1 MELNHII
8 KELQTCTEDTV
19 IFRKLINF
27 VPSCKESWDDESI
40 KKWQPVLIYILEI
53 IIPNTEI
60 GNGRVLLA
68 SHTFFSLLTLE
79 PTLVLL
85 KDMFTNFLT
94 SKSNEIYAF
103 DKKYDTNEPE
113 LFKLICTH
121 GYLEANRKEMYSNRI
136 CLLIFDV
143 IFEHC
148 IRYTKYSYFAYK
160 ILYLWL
166 KRTRNTNF
174 WSTCSDLHLEQQLE
188 EIIFSNWCNTINE
201 IRKQNSVL
209 IFNMYL
215 KIMNKKYN
223 GYLEY
228 VFKHCV
234 DTISWQNK
242 LKYVILAEICEIWDN
257 VEVIT
262 SRDFL
267 LSLCTSLTNYHLC
280 SAGTKVYLA
289 IVKKLSENDWK
300 KAFGD
305 IMNYLFHHWE
315 SVESE
320 NHNALQLLWR
330 YWLEPV
336 IKKYRNILPYL
347 WEFTRDIKTHFL
359 RSHLQKI
366 GCKMQVVLP
375 QQLSVECYIYRNN
388 EIVRLNG
395 FAINCYRTIE
405 IYNENKDRFF
415 TIRNFL
421 WYNANST
428 TVYMRDKIVKYFK
441 VFYANV
447 LKMCDRETDC
457 IDDVY
462 YITHWLHEFLLIC
475 IEQGSCYQRHI
486 LGIKLYEAVL
496 SFTRGHAMNKSNN
509 TENLLIEKYLQ
520 KTGKWEF
527 TNERSLFILL
537 ELVSNSASDVKQIAT
552 SLILN
557 YFDKKILCI
566 ETKKYSLFYNAL
578 EKCNKWKT
586 YDAEG
591 GAALMLIVANWLPSE
606 ENPKL
611 LHILSE
617 DFSKYSD
624 YLLTVAVY
632 QLHTM
637 KASMNMA
644 VITGK
649 PFYGVM
655 TALLNI
661 AFQNGLESSY
671 LTLEF
676 IEKLL
681 DVLENA
687 VDLVLPRL
695 SMKSNKE
702 YSSFFTETE
711 LAIDIAIESFELEDN
726 DLTPKKNIYV
736 SVTILMC
743 LKISCKIACE
753 VGALMYTDRTVRRS
767 INIIVT
773 ILLRCVHKGV
783 AEAAATAIGR
793 LTRCLCKESKY
804 SDLPK
809 IHISRILEHSSMVYL
824 KTTKRV
830 SVLSLMF
837 HEIVVNDM
845 RKDRPLLHFAIEK
858 LLNFLEN
865 YDILES
871 TKEKSL
877 PDSPRTRYLH
887 FLWTLVADKVTQA
900 QLSPYMERISLIC
913 FKNLQ
918 SNIWTVRNT
927 SLQLFNSIVSRLVG
941 QNSYG
946 QLDFGNGYSINHF
959 LTHYPMVADYITK
972 EFQRFLSVFKEYPT
986 ALYLHSNIVHILIL
1000 LSQFSSTGCNLID
1013 YSSQKY
1019 VSQVKYFLRMLFESP
1034 VLYVRLSAAKAY
1046 AALTDFLQI
1055 ESVIEQLKR
1064 EISFCRNRNLIH
1076 GCLLTMKFLKEK
1088 FSVEMESI
1096 KLCSDVNKQYKK
1108 REFEQCGNVSR
1119 LQDISRIWNNMYK
1132 EDSNPQLCYE
1142 LETLLL
1148 QLQEPFID
1156 EIYIFNENKSLLSSE
1171 KMKLG
1176 FSQFIDVSTKL
1187 YADYINRTNNINTD
1201 ILQKILNSPCIDQTV
1216 SLINHVSSSTRIMR
1230 IVLEHFL
1237 SNEDNCNELVS
1248 TTINNY
1254 VLKTLKHCPLS
1265 DIKETVENLFK
1276 KIQALRNKHSQK
1288 LKWIL
1293 LIFSRDMKVI
1303 YKTLHYYTFSFT
1315 THPTE
1320 YMRRSAMTFM
1330 EISSRRFAELSKE
1343 CRLIILY
1350 GCLILLKDEV
1360 SEIREAIV
1368 ESLRMYVLRT
1378 INIEYGI
1385 LEHGEHIY
1393 QKLLFEIIAGRSN
1406 FRGEKDMNRYFIQ
1419 FFTSDLCSN
1428 LSQIIQ
1434 YQSYQDC
1441 NLATGYFYREEWMF
1455 LSLCFYYKKQRHIH
1469 DECPTGDDTLEY
1481 NSENNLDVVNNIE
1494 KIHELNET
1502 LCNTSP
1508 HELLKFTHWFDRVRS
1523 KLDLVT
1529 KEYE

>member
-27 VPSCKESWDDESI
+27 APSCKESWDDESI

-60 GNGRVLLA
+60 GNARVLLA

-85 KDMFTNFLT
+85 KDIFTNFLT
-94 SKSNEIYAF
+94 FKCNEIYVF

-121 GYLEANRKEMYSNRI
+121 GYLEANP
-136 CLLIFDV
+136 
-143 IFEHC
+143 
-148 IRYTKYSYFAYK
+148 
-160 ILYLWL
+160 
-166 KRTRNTNF
+166 
-174 WSTCSDLHLEQQLE
+174 
-188 EIIFSNWCNTINE
+188 
-201 IRKQNSVL
+201 
-209 IFNMYL
+209 
-215 KIMNKKYN
+215 
-223 GYLEY
+223 
-228 VFKHCV
+228 
-234 DTISWQNK
+234 
-242 LKYVILAEICEIWDN
+242 
-257 VEVIT
+257 
-262 SRDFL
+262 
-267 LSLCTSLTNYHLC
+267 
-280 SAGTKVYLA
+280 GTKVYLA
-289 IVKKLSENDWK
+289 IVKKLNENDWK

-336 IKKYRNILPYL
+336 IKKYRNILSYL
-347 WEFTRDIKTHFL
+347 WELTVDIKTHFL

-375 QQLSVECYIYRNN
+375 QQPSVECYIYRNK

-395 FAINCYRTIE
+395 FAINCYRAIE
-405 IYNENKDRFF
+405 IYNEKKDRFF

-486 LGIKLYEAVL
+486 L
-496 SFTRGHAMNKSNN
+496 
-509 TENLLIEKYLQ
+509 EKYLQ

-557 YFDKKILCI
+557 YFDKNILCI

-624 YLLTVAVY
+624 YLLAAAVY
-632 QLHTM
+632 QLHIM
-637 KASMNMA
+637 KASMNTA

-661 AFQNGLESSY
+661 AFQNGMESSY

-681 DVLENA
+681 DVLEDA

-702 YSSFFTETE
+702 YSTFFTETE
-711 LAIDIAIESFELEDN
+711 LAIDTAIKSFELEDN
-726 DLTPKKNIYV
+726 DLIPENNIYV
-736 SVTILMC
+736 SITILMC

-753 VGALMYTDRTVRRS
+753 VGALMYTDKTVRRS

-793 LTRCLCKESKY
+793 LTRCLCKELKY

-809 IHISRILEHSSMVYL
+809 IHISRILEHSSTVYL

-837 HEIVVNDM
+837 HEIVVNDV

-865 YDILES
+865 DDILEY
-871 TKEKSL
+871 TKEKGL

-900 QLSPYMERISLIC
+900 QLSPYMEKISLIC

-927 SLQLFNSIVSRLVG
+927 SLQLFNSIASRLVG
-941 QNSYG
+941 QNSDG

-959 LTHYPMVADYITK
+959 LTHYPVLADYITK
-972 EFQRFLSVFKEYPT
+972 EFQRFLSVFKKCPT
-986 ALYLHSNIVHILIL
+986 ALYLHSNVVHILIL

-1019 VSQVKYFLRMLFESP
+1019 VSQVKYFLCMLLESP
-1034 VLYVRLSAAKAY
+1034 VLYVRLSTAKAY

-1055 ESVIEQLKR
+1055 ESEIEQLKR
-1064 EISFCRNRNLIH
+1064 EISSCRNRNLIH
-1076 GCLLTMKFLKEK
+1076 GYLLTMKFLKEK

-1108 REFEQCGNVSR
+1108 REFEQRGNVSR
-1119 LQDISRIWNNMYK
+1119 LQDISRIWNNISK
-1132 EDSNPQLCYE
+1132 EDNNSQLCYE

-1148 QLQEPFID
+1148 QLQEPFTD
-1156 EIYIFNENKSLLSSE
+1156 EIYIFNENESLLSSE

-1187 YADYINRTNNINTD
+1187 YADYINRTNNINID

-1216 SLINHVSSSTRIMR
+1216 SFINHVSPSTRIMR

-1254 VLKTLKHCPLS
+1254 VLKTLKRCPLS
-1265 DIKETVENLFK
+1265 DLKETVENLFI

-1293 LIFSRDMKVI
+1293 LIFSRDMKMI

-1368 ESLRMYVLRT
+1368 ESLRMYVLQT
-1378 INIEYGI
+1378 INTKYDGI

-1393 QKLLFEIIAGRSN
+1393 QKLLFEVIAGRSN

-1419 FFTSDLCSN
+1419 FFTSDLRSN

-1455 LSLCFYYKKQRHIH
+1455 LSLCFYYRKQRHRH
-1469 DECPTGDDTLEY
+1469 NECSTGDDTLEC
-1481 NSENNLDVVNNIE
+1481 NSENNLDIVNNIE

-1502 LCNTSP
+1502 LCNTS
-1508 HELLKFTHWFDRVRS
+1508 HELLKFTHWFDRFRS
-1523 KLDLVT
+1523 KQDLVT
-1529 KEYE
+1529 KEYQ